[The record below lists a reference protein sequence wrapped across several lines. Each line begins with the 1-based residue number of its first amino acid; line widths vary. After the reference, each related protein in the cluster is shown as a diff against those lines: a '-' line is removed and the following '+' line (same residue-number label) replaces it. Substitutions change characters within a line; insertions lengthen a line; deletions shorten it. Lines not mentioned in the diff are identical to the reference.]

1 MTHREDSVMN
11 IKQIM
16 ATASCLLSLA
26 LSQAAPGIAW
36 ATPRTDPVG
45 NWLTEDGHGVIRI
58 ERCAEGIC
66 GMIVGIDRAPGDPM
80 PTDSVGRSQCGL
92 VIFTGIGRDENG
104 AAEGRITD
112 PRDGK
117 IYQAQLWLDDANR
130 LHLRGYIGIPLLGA
144 TRVWQ
149 PFAGRITTGCRIA

>member
-1 MTHREDSVMN
+1 MTNREDSVMTARK
-11 IKQIM
+11 IV
-16 ATASCLLSLA
+16 ATASCLLSLT
-26 LSQAAPGIAW
+26 LSQAAPVLAW

-58 ERCAEGIC
+58 APCTEGIC

-92 VIFTGIGRDENG
+92 VIFTGTDAGQKG

-117 IYQAQLWLDDANR
+117 IYQARLWLDETNR